1 MAVPVPPALLISV
14 HVVHAIEV
22 HDAVV
27 QVVLVL
33 LHLDVLVVCAVA
45 AVGRT
50 LLAGHDSC
58 TGGSLGGV
66 TSWGE
71 GVGSHCGVV
80 TLGREE
86 TGWHFLFL
94 HKFVDL
100 FFFCV
105 FFLLLPSRFCP
116 EKRRGA

>member
-1 MAVPVPPALLISV
+1 MAVPVSPALLISV

-33 LHLDVLVVCAVA
+33 LHLDVLVCAVA

-58 TGGSLGGV
+58 SGGSLGGV

-71 GVGSHCGVV
+71 GVGSH
-80 TLGREE
+80 LGGGH
-86 TGWHFLFL
+86 TGQGGDGDALFVL
-94 HKFVDL
+94 AQV
-100 FFFCV
+100 C
-105 FFLLLPSRFCP
+105 
-116 EKRRGA
+116 